1 MNSVYCSTPFCE
13 MRITRE
19 GDYITEIDFLPGTG
33 GQAVNEDHL
42 LQQAVS
48 QVKAYVES
56 AGRSFDLPLRPKG
69 TEFQRR
75 VWQALQRIPAGEVR
89 TYGELARELN
99 TSARAVGNAC
109 RQNPIPLVI
118 PCHRVVSA
126 SGLGGFAGET
136 AGEKISL
143 KQKLLAH
150 EGVEI

>member
-1 MNSVYCSTPFCE
+1 MNSIDCSTPFCK

-19 GDYITEIDFLPGTG
+19 GDYITEIDFLSDSDS
-33 GQAVNEDHL
+33 QAMSEDQL

-48 QVKAYVES
+48 QVKAYVAS
-56 AGRSFDLPLRPKG
+56 ADRAFDLPLRPKG
-69 TEFQRR
+69 TEFQRK
-75 VWQALQRIPAGEVR
+75 VWRALQRIPAGEVR

-118 PCHRVVSA
+118 PCHRVISA

-143 KQKLLAH
+143 KQQLLAH